1 MVQHNTAFV
10 SLLIVLVQLV
20 DRIPVPPAPAKRGR
34 GRPSFYS
41 DRLFLKA
48 LVIMIVK
55 HLHTPYELLS
65 VLEQPTSEMAVL
77 RSQLSE
83 GGRYPTR
90 RTWERRLKA
99 LPDKLPAQIGCLGRH
114 LVELIQPWSECG
126 RAVAADSTLLRARGG
141 VWHKKH
147 REAGEVPHT
156 SIDTQAHWT
165 KSGWHGWVYGWKLH
179 LVTVVAGVWIPLA
192 AQLTPANHDDSA
204 EAQKLIREIPPEH
217 VRYLLGDQHYN
228 TEELRAHCTL
238 RGWLLVATHRGRRR
252 VHDVGREVRR
262 TFHKL
267 RSVAIE
273 NFNHHF
279 KGIFGGHAQVPTK
292 GLVATRR
299 FALGAIFVYQLALL
313 YRHEHG
319 LDLNVGLKAFL
330 KAA

>member
-1 MVQHNTAFV
+1 MVQHNTLLV
-10 SLLIVLVQLV
+10 SLLTVLVQLV
-20 DRIPVPPAPAKRGR
+20 DRIPVPPAPTRRGR
-34 GRPSFYS
+34 GRPPLYS

-65 VLEQPTSEMAVL
+65 VLEQPTAEMQQL
-77 RSQLSE
+77 RALLTE
-83 GGRYPTR
+83 GGCYPTR

-114 LVELIQPWSECG
+114 LVELIQPWEGFG
-126 RAVAADSTLLRARGG
+126 RAIAADSTVLRARGG
-141 VWHKKH
+141 VWHQKD
-147 REAGEVPHT
+147 REAGVVPHT
-156 SIDTQAHWT
+156 SIDTEAHWT

-192 AQLTPANHDDSA
+192 AQLTPANHADSTEA
-204 EAQKLIREIPPEH
+204 ERLIGEVAPEH
-217 VRYLLGDQHYN
+217 VRFLLGDQHYN
-228 TEELRAHCTL
+228 TEELRAECTL
-238 RGWLLVATHRGRRR
+238 RGWRLVATHRGRRR

-262 TFHKL
+262 MFHKL
-267 RSVAIE
+267 RSLSIE
-273 NFNHHF
+273 NFNAHF
-279 KGIFGGHAQVPTK
+279 KGIFGGHASVPTK